1 MNLPIRGSSRRLR
14 LAAASAVMI
23 ALSLASAGTAAAT
36 PSAANPKA
44 PNASQQ
50 LNISMQEQQ
59 NDEWCWAA
67 SGNTIADFHGHGTD
81 QNSFCDLATGRS
93 TQVQCPNNPGQLSW
107 DQRAFRALGVSPGTE
122 SGAISFTTV
131 VSEINAGRP
140 METGISWTAGGGH
153 AEVIY
158 GYDQSSQSIYFGD
171 PWPDDNRLNMSTY
184 SYYVR
189 NNQFTWND
197 TLYRIG
203 A

>member
-23 ALSLASAGTAAAT
+23 ALSLASAGTAAAA
-36 PSAANPKA
+36 PAAANPKA
-44 PNASQQ
+44 ANNSQ

-93 TQVQCPNNPGQLSW
+93 TQVQCPNNPGELSW
-107 DQRAFRALGVSPGTE
+107 DQKAFRALGVTPGTE
-122 SGAISFTTV
+122 SGAISFNTI

-140 METGISWTAGGGH
+140 METGISWTQGGGH

-158 GYDQSSQSIYFGD
+158 GYDQGSQSIYYGD
-171 PWPDDNRLNMSTY
+171 PWPDDNRLNMSSY

-189 NNQFTWND
+189 NGSFTWND